1 MILLPNRIVW
11 WFRKVFW
18 FGRNINNRGDDYDF
32 DFACNGLIMAGAEC
46 IIRWRKTEFFKKAAE
61 LNACSSLVYLG
72 AVYLGFGFV
81 SDWEIW

>member
-11 WFRKVFW
+11 WFRKSILVPW
-18 FGRNINNRGDDYDF
+18 NINHRGDDYDF

-61 LNACSSLVYLG
+61 LNAVFQLG
-72 AVYLGFGFV
+72 LSGRSV
-81 SDWEIW
+81 SGLRLCV